1 MGKSKFDKTC
11 VVCGKKY
18 QYCDSCSDF
27 RNFPRWMNAYCS
39 ENCRTIFNTMMAYK
53 AKLKTSQ
60 EVTEILKKCDL
71 SKKDTFD
78 TGIQTF
84 INEVF
89 GVKLEEPTHEAEPV
103 VEPGA
108 TVENTHDKAVEDI
121 EETVDQPQEKIEEK
135 KFHKKYYNG
144 YKKK

>member
-1 MGKSKFDKTC
+1 MGKSKFDKIC

-53 AKLKTSQ
+53 SKLKTAQ
-60 EVTEILKKCDL
+60 EAAEILGKCDL
-71 SKKDTFD
+71 SKKDSFD
-78 TGIQTF
+78 AGIQAF
-84 INEVF
+84 INDVLN
-89 GVKLEEPTHEAEPV
+89 VKLEEPTHETEPV
-103 VEPGA
+103 TEPEEPAEDAHVE
-108 TVENTHDKAVEDI
+108 TVEDI